1 MFKKAVIPAAG
12 LGTRLLPITKELPKE
27 MLPIFMKANDGRVC
41 LKPMLQSVFE
51 QLFDAGFREFCFIVG
66 RGKRAIEDHF
76 TPDNGFINDLKA
88 KNRGGVAEEL
98 REFYKKIESS
108 TLMFVNQPEPKG
120 FGDAVLRAKP
130 FVDGDFLVHAGD
142 TYIMSEGNDHIRR
155 LMETHFRLGAD
166 STFIVQEVEDPRQY
180 GVIEAEEVR
189 EGLFKVKGAV
199 EKPEKPLS
207 KLAIMPVYSFKPVIF
222 RALEEIEPGV
232 RGELQLT
239 DGIQRMIE
247 LGLEVYAIKLRQEE
261 IRLDIG
267 TPETCWEALSLSMK
281 HLGCEL

>member
-1 MFKKAVIPAAG
+1 MFKKTVIPAAG

-27 MLPIFMKANDGRVC
+27 MLPIFVKANDGRVR

-51 QLFDAGFREFCFIVG
+51 QLFDVGFREFCFIVG

-88 KNRGGVAEEL
+88 KNKGGVIEEL

-108 TLMFVNQPEPKG
+108 TLVFVNQPEPKG
-120 FGDAVLRAKP
+120 FGDAVLRTKP
-130 FVDGDFLVHAGD
+130 FVDSDFLVHAGD
-142 TYIMSEGNDHIRR
+142 TYIMSGGNDHIRR

-207 KLAIMPVYSFKPVIF
+207 KLAIMPIYLFTPKIF
-222 RALEEIEPGV
+222 DSLEKIGPGV
-232 RGELQLT
+232 GGELQLT
-239 DGIQRMIE
+239 DGIQHMIE
-247 LGLEVYAIKLRQEE
+247 EGLKVYAIKLRPEE
-261 IRLDIG
+261 LKLDMG
-267 TPETCWEALSLSMK
+267 TPETCWEALNLSYGRL
-281 HLGCEL
+281 LGR